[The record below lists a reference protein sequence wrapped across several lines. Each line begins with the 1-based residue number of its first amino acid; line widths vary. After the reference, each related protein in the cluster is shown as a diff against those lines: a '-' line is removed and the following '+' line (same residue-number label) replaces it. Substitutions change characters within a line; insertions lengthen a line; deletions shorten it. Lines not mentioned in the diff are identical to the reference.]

1 MSNGLRSFV
10 LTGLS
15 FLVVTFILPKMTIN
29 SIFSL
34 VVLTLF
40 FGIIN
45 STIKPVLKV
54 LSFPITILSLGLF
67 SFVINAIVLKLAFM
81 IVPGA
86 YISGIFT
93 TILAAIL
100 ISVVNTALEAIFDKE
115 D

>member
-1 MSNGLRSFV
+1 MNNALRSFI

-15 FLVVTFILPKMTIN
+15 FLIVTFILPKMAITN
-29 SIFSL
+29 IFSL
-34 VVLTLF
+34 IVLTLF

-45 STIKPVLKV
+45 ATIKPILKV
-54 LSFPITILSLGLF
+54 LSFPITLLSFGLF
-67 SFVINAIVLKLAFM
+67 SFIINAVVLKLAFM

-93 TILAAIL
+93 TIIAAIL
-100 ISVVNTALEAIFDKE
+100 ISVVNTALETIFDKE

>member
-1 MSNGLRSFV
+1 MSSGLRSFI

-15 FLVVTFILPKMTIN
+15 FLVVTFILPKMYI
-29 SIFSL
+29 SGIFSL

-54 LSFPITILSLGLF
+54 LSFPITFLSLGLF

-86 YISGIFT
+86 HITGIFT
-93 TILAAIL
+93 TIAAAFL
-100 ISVVNTALEAIFDKE
+100 ISIVNTALEEIFDNK
-115 D
+115 